1 MFQGSPQ
8 INSNFFFLPS
18 VYFFVFSQLFFPRK
32 NEWRL
37 LRKTALSHNVAAA
50 QAGYLYGSWGLDKA
64 YLLGL
69 LAKIKCSICSYQLNL
84 WYVDKSRHDD

>member
-1 MFQGSPQ
+1 MLQGLPQ
-8 INSNFFFLPS
+8 INFCLFFLCFLISQRVFFFKNC
-18 VYFFVFSQLFFPRK
+18 VFVHEMALTRK
-32 NEWRL
+32 
-37 LRKTALSHNVAAA
+37 AAVA
-50 QAGYLYGSWGLDKA
+50 QAGYLYGFQDLEKA